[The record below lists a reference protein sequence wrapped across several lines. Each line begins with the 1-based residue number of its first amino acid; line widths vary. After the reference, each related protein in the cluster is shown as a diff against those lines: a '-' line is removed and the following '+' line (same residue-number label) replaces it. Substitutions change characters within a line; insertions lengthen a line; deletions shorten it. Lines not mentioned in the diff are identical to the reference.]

1 MHLVLS
7 FQRSIVSI
15 IQSKFSSALCIQS
28 HSFALKNLHQRISR
42 KSSKAPQSNQKSY
55 SHAQHSFFLAHTL
68 VLVCSTLPFL
78 PRSVNFQHLNK
89 SHKSYLHSI
98 SVSACTQKRGIEGI
112 SERLELACKAAYYTT
127 RQLSIPGTI

>member
-1 MHLVLS
+1 MHSVLC

-15 IQSKFSSALCIQS
+15 IQSKFSSALYIQS
-28 HSFALKNLHQRISR
+28 HSFALKNLHKRIFR
-42 KSSKAPQSNQKSY
+42 KSSKAPQSHQKSY

-98 SVSACTQKRGIEGI
+98 SVSACTQKIGKGI
-112 SERLELACKAAYYTT
+112 SERLKMACKAAYYTT